1 MLPVKILS
9 LMMAFHFNPNTL
21 LAIAL
26 RGSSL
31 LSKFALLFILSA
43 QDDPKILVSYTVMF
57 SIIVYSLYIINFD
70 LYTYTTRILS
80 HAEKE
85 NRGPIVLQHINSTLI
100 LCVIT
105 IPLLYAFFLFNYIDK
120 NDLFYF
126 YIILI
131 LEFSSTEI
139 YRYLVACK
147 EQNKANLY
155 IFLKSS
161 LWVFIFIIIVLIKR
175 DVNIIELYD
184 TWLYGQLV
192 VLILSFFFIKN
203 TVTFKKTYKYSISQ
217 LLTSIKVSIP
227 ILIGTLAI
235 RGIFTFDRIY
245 ISNDVD
251 IIFSSAYMFFST
263 LSGATLT
270 FVDAILLIVIIP
282 KLVSLSN
289 NTNQHCKE
297 FRVFILRLTFVS
309 GIISILV
316 MLISLIISFFPSYD
330 RYSEYRYLI
339 LYCSTSMF
347 IFILSQGFSIYFY
360 SRSNDGVNIKINIL
374 SFLLFIILANIFP
387 SKNIPAL
394 VFLTMLTIL
403 ASKAYVYYIYNR
415 HESLHDKLQ

>member
-1 MLPVKILS
+1 
-9 LMMAFHFNPNTL
+9 
-21 LAIAL
+21 
-26 RGSSL
+26 
-31 LSKFALLFILSA
+31 
-43 QDDPKILVSYTVMF
+43 
-57 SIIVYSLYIINFD
+57 
-70 LYTYTTRILS
+70 
-80 HAEKE
+80 
-85 NRGPIVLQHINSTLI
+85 
-100 LCVIT
+100 
-105 IPLLYAFFLFNYIDK
+105 
-120 NDLFYF
+120 
-126 YIILI
+126 
-131 LEFSSTEI
+131 
-139 YRYLVACK
+139 VACK

-184 TWLYGQLV
+184 TWLYVQLV

-297 FRVFILRLTFVS
+297 FRVFI
-309 GIISILV
+309 
-316 MLISLIISFFPSYD
+316 
-330 RYSEYRYLI
+330 
-339 LYCSTSMF
+339 
-347 IFILSQGFSIYFY
+347 
-360 SRSNDGVNIKINIL
+360 
-374 SFLLFIILANIFP
+374 
-387 SKNIPAL
+387 
-394 VFLTMLTIL
+394 
-403 ASKAYVYYIYNR
+403 
-415 HESLHDKLQ
+415 

>member
-147 EQNKANLY
+147 EQKKANLY

-184 TWLYGQLV
+184 TWLY
-192 VLILSFFFIKN
+192 
-203 TVTFKKTYKYSISQ
+203 
-217 LLTSIKVSIP
+217 
-227 ILIGTLAI
+227 
-235 RGIFTFDRIY
+235 
-245 ISNDVD
+245 
-251 IIFSSAYMFFST
+251 
-263 LSGATLT
+263 
-270 FVDAILLIVIIP
+270 
-282 KLVSLSN
+282 
-289 NTNQHCKE
+289 
-297 FRVFILRLTFVS
+297 
-309 GIISILV
+309 
-316 MLISLIISFFPSYD
+316 
-330 RYSEYRYLI
+330 
-339 LYCSTSMF
+339 
-347 IFILSQGFSIYFY
+347 
-360 SRSNDGVNIKINIL
+360 
-374 SFLLFIILANIFP
+374 
-387 SKNIPAL
+387 
-394 VFLTMLTIL
+394 
-403 ASKAYVYYIYNR
+403 
-415 HESLHDKLQ
+415 